1 MYLLGGGTYETPA
14 VPERIFK
21 NDVWSS
27 ADGVEWVMECAEA
40 PWRKRQMHDTAVF
53 DGKLWVM
60 VRRPHF
66 FLFPNLHSTSSR
78 YLWAG
83 ALFSVGTQPG
93 VVWAGWFLR
102 PGRRAR
108 RPGRGRER

>member
-21 NDVWSS
+21 NDIWSS
-27 ADGVEWVMECAEA
+27 ETGVEWVMECAEA

-60 VRRPHF
+60 VRCMFPH
-66 FLFPNLHSTSSR
+66 LRSTSR
-78 YLWAG
+78 YLW
-83 ALFSVGTQPG
+83 VGRASRWVLSSAG
-93 VVWAGWFLR
+93 VVWAGWFLW

>member
-27 ADGVEWVMECAEA
+27 ETGVEWVMECAEA

-60 VRRPHF
+60 VRCM
-66 FLFPNLHSTSSR
+66 FPYLRSTSR

-83 ALFSVGTQPG
+83 ALFSVGT
-93 VVWAGWFLR
+93 
-102 PGRRAR
+102 
-108 RPGRGRER
+108 

>member
-27 ADGVEWVMECAEA
+27 ETGVEWVMECAEA

-66 FLFPNLHSTSSR
+66 FLFPNLRSTPSR

-83 ALFSVGTQPG
+83 ALFSVGT
-93 VVWAGWFLR
+93 
-102 PGRRAR
+102 
-108 RPGRGRER
+108 